1 MDEEDVTV
9 SVDVSDERMVND
21 DEKEG
26 SADGVF
32 DAVMLTEEVPDPT
45 GETEGVK
52 EAAPV
57 MEEDQDGVELKE
69 DWDVK
74 ELEGDAR
81 IVGVIECVL
90 VAEEF
95 EA

>member
-1 MDEEDVTV
+1 MEEDGVTV

-21 DEKEG
+21 DENEG
-26 SADGVF
+26 SG
-32 DAVMLTEEVPDPT
+32 DAVFESVIVAEGVDEPI
-45 GETEGVK
+45 GEDDGVK
-52 EAAPV
+52 EDAAV
-57 MEEDQDGVELKE
+57 MEEDQDGVELNE
-69 DWDVK
+69 DWGVN

-95 EA
+95 DA